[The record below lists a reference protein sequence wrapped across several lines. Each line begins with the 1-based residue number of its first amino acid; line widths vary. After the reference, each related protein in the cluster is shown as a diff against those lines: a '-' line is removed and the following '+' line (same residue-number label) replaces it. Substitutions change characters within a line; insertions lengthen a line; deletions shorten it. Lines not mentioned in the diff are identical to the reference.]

1 MTSATPRRTRRT
13 VGLGVVLVVG
23 LLGACSSGS
32 AAPGQTGETSAGQLA
47 SIKESKALRCASS
60 NDPPVLYKSST
71 GEPAGLFYEMLTQ
84 ILEKEGLSDV
94 KVVPEYMPFQSVIP
108 ALTSGRVDLVCD
120 TMNMTEERK
129 KVIDF
134 TLPILNNTDIVVV
147 KKGNPAGINSYASMK
162 GKVCGTY
169 EGTLWVPWCDEL
181 GKKTEIFQT
190 QQDTIAGVA
199 AGRVDGAFLDIL
211 SASYALREN
220 PALAVELA
228 SPYTP
233 KDATSTVNYAAM
245 GIRKDSGE
253 LRAVL
258 DSGYRKMRADGSFDA
273 LLKKWNFDPAN
284 MLTKID

>member
-1 MTSATPRRTRRT
+1 M
-13 VGLGVVLVVG
+13 GLFLVLTVG
-23 LLGACSSGS
+23 LLGACSGGS
-32 AAPGQTGETSAGQLA
+32 AASGGKASANAAGQVA
-47 SIKESKALRCASS
+47 SIKESKVLRCASS
-60 NDPPVLYKSST
+60 NDPPVLYKDSS
-71 GEPAGLFYEMLTQ
+71 GAPAGLFYELLTQ
-84 ILEKEGLSDV
+84 ILAKEGLNDV
-94 KVVPEYMPFQSVIP
+94 RVVPEYMPFQSVIP

-147 KKGNPAGINSYASMK
+147 KRGNPANIHAYAEMK
-162 GKVCGTY
+162 DKVCGTY

-181 GKKTEIFQT
+181 GRKTEIFQT

-220 PALAVELA
+220 PDLAVELA
-228 SPYTP
+228 QPYTP
-233 KDATSTVNYAAM
+233 KDADSTVNYAAM

-253 LRAVL
+253 LRQLL
-258 DSGYRKMRADGSFDA
+258 DAGYRKMREDGSFDA
-273 LLKKWNFDPAN
+273 LLKKWNFEPTN